1 MLELK
6 RRRAAPFGVPPE
18 AAIGRTEAQAF
29 KSWLIQEARTHQE
42 ARGANEGRAP
52 GKGKGKA

>member
-6 RRRAAPFGVPPE
+6 RRRAAPFVVPPE

-29 KSWLIQEARTHQE
+29 KSWLIQEARN
-42 ARGANEGRAP
+42 RGKRS
-52 GKGKGKA
+52 K